1 MIRAEDLRSCGSRG
15 LTLIGRN
22 AFKNY
27 VEETRAAFP
36 DWHNQ
41 IDEMLTV
48 GDLKGAIIRV
58 TSQAAR

>member
-1 MIRAEDLRSCGSRG
+1 
-15 LTLIGRN
+15 LIGRN

-48 GDLKGAIIRV
+48 GDRV
-58 TSQAAR
+58 VTRLTGSGTHRGHSPVSSRPAPGSNT